1 MEERIKEEN
10 VPLKL
15 DLGKSDVIQISKD
28 WEIKVFCTCQRK
40 KDGRHQSLNFNSVE
54 YL

>member
-1 MEERIKEEN
+1 MEDKWEKMKEEN
-10 VPLKL
+10 VSLKL

-40 KDGRHQSLNFNSVE
+40 ERWSASVLNCN
-54 YL
+54 